1 MSPDNA
7 PPLFWIVAGTL
18 GAAGGY
24 AYFRMLQQSVDRLIA
39 GGSLWQLGL
48 AAILRVGVALLLFG
62 SLAKIG
68 ALPLL
73 AGLGGFLLARLLH
86 TRRVLPKPEDAPP

>member
-7 PPLFWIVAGTL
+7 PPLFWIVAGSL
-18 GAAGGY
+18 GAVGGY
-24 AYFRMLQQSVDRLIA
+24 TYFRMLRQSVDRLVA

-48 AAILRVGVALLLFG
+48 AAILRFGVAILLFG
-62 SLAKIG
+62 ALAKIG

-73 AGLGGFLLARLLH
+73 AGLAGFLLARLLH
-86 TRRVLPKPEDAPP
+86 AHRALPKPEQAP

>member
-24 AYFRMLQQSVDRLIA
+24 AYFRMLRDSVDRLVA
-39 GGSLWQLGL
+39 GGSWWRLAL
-48 AAILRVGVALLLFG
+48 AAILRFGVALILFG
-62 SLAKIG
+62 ALAKLG

-73 AGLGGFLLARLLH
+73 AGLAGFLLARLLH
-86 TRRVLPKPEDAPP
+86 TGRALPKREQAP